1 MMEISNAYSNVLE
14 LEGLLLLLKTEIADN
29 YKVNRLFDRLFDKL
43 EEINADIMAIR
54 QQYGQ
59 ELGDE
64 SELQEEDAA
73 LNSPADVLSHDA
85 DAIDCNCE
93 MPANQSD
100 SALSE
105 CCIKED
111 CSANQIAS
119 DCDSAIADSVL
130 FEETQDAGCDVA
142 DVDAVEDNAPEV
154 SDISHDIAVQDDN
167 AAHQRV
173 HDVVPSVNSVNIILD
188 DSGVDVNR
196 SAFAISARGDIKKLF
211 TLNDNYK
218 FRRQLFSNS
227 QQEYAQT
234 LLMIEGMESTF
245 EAEDYFYKTL
255 GWDKENPDVKDFMS
269 IISAYFMGK

>member
-14 LEGLLLLLKTEIADN
+14 LEGLLLLLKTEIADS

-73 LNSPADVLSHDA
+73 LNSPADVLSHDS

-100 SALSE
+100 SAQSE

-111 CSANQIAS
+111 YSANQIAS
-119 DCDSAIADSVL
+119 DSDSAIADSVL

-245 EAEDYFYKTL
+245 DAEDYFYKTL
-255 GWDKENPDVKDFMS
+255 GWDRENPDVKDFMS

>member
-73 LNSPADVLSHDA
+73 LNSSADVLSHDS

-93 MPANQSD
+93 VPANQSD
-100 SALSE
+100 SALPE
-105 CCIKED
+105 CRKKED
-111 CSANQIAS
+111 CSADQIAS
-119 DCDSAIADSVL
+119 DSDSAIADSVL
-130 FEETQDAGCDVA
+130 FEEAQDADCDVA

-255 GWDKENPDVKDFMS
+255 GWDRENPDVKDFMS

>member
-73 LNSPADVLSHDA
+73 LNSPADVLSHDS

-100 SALSE
+100 SAQSE

-111 CSANQIAS
+111 CSADQIAS
-119 DCDSAIADSVL
+119 DSDSAIADSVL

-142 DVDAVEDNAPEV
+142 DVDAAEDNAPEV

-245 EAEDYFYKTL
+245 DVEDYFYKTL
-255 GWDKENPDVKDFMS
+255 GWDRENPDVKDFMS